1 MSRHRPISHIGTLE
15 TKEAR
20 VVGSGTTVCRIMH
33 DVGDS
38 HQLLEGEQ
46 IIDQVLVRNHNFI
59 QNCPYQ
65 VLFAKHRQECGA
77 SNDQLG

>member
-20 VVGSGTTVCRIMH
+20 AAGSGIA
-33 DVGDS
+33 VGYS

-46 IIDQVLVRNHNFI
+46 VID
-59 QNCPYQ
+59 
-65 VLFAKHRQECGA
+65 
-77 SNDQLG
+77 